1 MWCGGRFVGLDCP
14 VGCGGG
20 RVGWGG
26 FGGFARGVVAVDGD
40 VAVAVGIAFAV
51 FGVVDVYTGGQELG
65 VLVARACCGRA
76 CGLEPFG
83 LD

>member
-1 MWCGGRFVGLDCP
+1 MWCGGRFAGLDCP
-14 VGCGGG
+14 VGCGVG

-26 FGGFARGVVAVDGD
+26 FGGFAAGVVAVDGD

-51 FGVVDVYTGGQELG
+51 FGVADVCTGGRG
-65 VLVARACCGRA
+65 PGGLVARACCGRV
-76 CGLEPFG
+76 CGLKPFG

>member
-1 MWCGGRFVGLDCP
+1 MWRGGRFAGFDCP

-26 FGGFARGVVAVDGD
+26 FGGFAGGVVAVDRD

-51 FGVVDVYTGGQELG
+51 FGVVDVCISGRGPGG
-65 VLVARACCGRA
+65 LVARACCGRA